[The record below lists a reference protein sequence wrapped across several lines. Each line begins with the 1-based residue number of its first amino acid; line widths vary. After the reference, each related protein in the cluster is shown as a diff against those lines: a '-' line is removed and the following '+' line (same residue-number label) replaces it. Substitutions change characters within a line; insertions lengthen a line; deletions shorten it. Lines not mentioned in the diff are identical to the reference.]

1 MPDSIPANRPK
12 RRAADKPETRP
23 EKRTANQPK
32 NKPEKIKKYHKPLN
46 LNIGMV
52 IFAVIFV
59 YVLVCVV
66 MYFQTSYIVRYEVQE
81 GSLATNNIYHGV
93 VIRRESVV
101 YTTSAGYVNYY
112 AREGERVAK
121 NDLVYVVDET
131 GRLNEE
137 LEGMNMGENS
147 LSERELAE
155 FRNEIV
161 NFVHGFDRCNF
172 EKTYDF
178 KYSLKNTVLKLANV
192 SMLQSVS
199 DLNGVA
205 GTNVINYSN
214 SPSSGIVAYW
224 VDGLEELSPQDVTA
238 ALLEETDYEK
248 KQFIGN
254 SLMAAG
260 DPAYKL
266 STSENWSLVIPIE
279 EERGTQL
286 EEEDYIKVR
295 FLKNQYESWATA
307 KLIRGSDGN
316 PYVQLDLNN
325 SMVTFATDRYVDIE
339 LILNDEVG
347 LKIPNSSIVQKDFY
361 LVPSAYMTKGADGT
375 DGVILERYNEEGNI
389 YSEFLETSIY
399 NYDEENQEY
408 YLDSAAL
415 QLGSNLIMPDSQEKY
430 TISRRASLTG
440 VYNMN
445 KGYADF
451 RQINILYQNEE
462 YAIVK
467 SNTRYGLN
475 VYDYIVLN
483 AAAVDDAQFIY

>member
-1 MPDSIPANRPK
+1 MAQRQ
-12 RRAADKPETRP
+12 
-23 EKRTANQPK
+23 QPH
-32 NKPEKIKKYHKPLN
+32 NKIRKYRKPLN
-46 LNIGMV
+46 LNIGM
-52 IFAVIFV
+52 IIFV
-59 YVLVCVV
+59 AILVYVVYCI
-66 MYFQTSYIVRYEVQE
+66 FQSMQVEHISPYEVKE
-81 GSLATNNIYHGV
+81 GSLAMNYTYRGIAV
-93 VIRRESVV
+93 RQESII
-101 YTTSAGYVNYY
+101 TADKAGYINYY
-112 AREGERVAK
+112 AREGERVACG
-121 NDLVYVVDET
+121 DLVYTVDET
-131 GRLNEE
+131 GRLNDY
-137 LEGMNMGENS
+137 LQSTDMGDNA

-155 FRNEIV
+155 LRGELSGFAHSFDPT
-161 NFVHGFDRCNF
+161 NFDS
-172 EKTYDF
+172 TYSF
-178 KYSLKNTVLKLANV
+178 KYSLKGTVMRLANANMMQSISDINSGSDLINMVDFCRSAYTGIVTYWTDGYEQLTPEMVNADMFNEKDYVKNQLLGAELITQGDAVYKLA
-192 SMLQSVS
+192 
-199 DLNGVA
+199 
-205 GTNVINYSN
+205 
-214 SPSSGIVAYW
+214 
-224 VDGLEELSPQDVTA
+224 
-238 ALLEETDYEK
+238 TD
-248 KQFIGN
+248 
-254 SLMAAG
+254 
-260 DPAYKL
+260 
-266 STSENWSLVIPIE
+266 ENWSLVIPIE
-279 EERGTQL
+279 EDMGIMLQEKGVVK
-286 EEEDYIKVR
+286 IR
-295 FLKNQYESWATA
+295 FLKNQYESWANT
-307 KLIRGSDGN
+307 KLIRGSDGK
-316 PYVQLDLNN
+316 PYVQLDFNN

-415 QLGSNLIMPDSQEKY
+415 AIGSNIIMPDSQEKY

-483 AAAVDDAQFIY
+483 ASAVDDAQFIY

>member
-1 MPDSIPANRPK
+1 MAQRQ
-12 RRAADKPETRP
+12 
-23 EKRTANQPK
+23 QPP
-32 NKPEKIKKYHKPLN
+32 NNIRKYRKPLN
-46 LNIGMV
+46 LNIGMIIFV
-52 IFAVIFV
+52 AILVYVVYCIFASLQVEHI
-59 YVLVCVV
+59 
-66 MYFQTSYIVRYEVQE
+66 SSYEVKE
-81 GSLATNNIYHGV
+81 GSLAMNYTYRGIAV
-93 VIRRESVV
+93 RQESVV
-101 YTTSAGYVNYY
+101 VADKAGYINYY
-112 AREGERVAK
+112 AREGERVACG
-121 NDLVYVVDET
+121 DLVYTVDET
-131 GRLNEE
+131 GRLNDY
-137 LEGMNMGENS
+137 LQSTDMGDNA

-155 FRNEIV
+155 LRGEIGG
-161 NFVHGFDRCNF
+161 FVHSFDPTDF
-172 EKTYDF
+172 DSIYSF
-178 KYSLKNTVLKLANV
+178 KYSLKGTVMRLANANMMQNIGRIND
-192 SMLQSVS
+192 SS
-199 DLNGVA
+199 DIIDMVDFCRSEN
-205 GTNVINYSN
+205 T
-214 SPSSGIVAYW
+214 GIVTYW
-224 VDGLEELSPQDVTA
+224 TDGYEELTPEMVNADMFN
-238 ALLEETDYEK
+238 EKEYEK
-248 KQFIGN
+248 NQLLSVELITQ
-254 SLMAAG
+254 G
-260 DPAYKL
+260 DAVYKL
-266 STSENWSLVIPIE
+266 STSENWSVVIPV
-279 EERGTQL
+279 
-286 EEEDYIKVR
+286 EEDIGLLLQEKSTVKIR

-307 KLIRGSDGN
+307 KLIRGSDGK

>member
-1 MPDSIPANRPK
+1 MTYWTD
-12 RRAADKPETRP
+12 
-23 EKRTANQPK
+23 
-32 NKPEKIKKYHKPLN
+32 
-46 LNIGMV
+46 
-52 IFAVIFV
+52 
-59 YVLVCVV
+59 
-66 MYFQTSYIVRYEVQE
+66 
-81 GSLATNNIYHGV
+81 
-93 VIRRESVV
+93 
-101 YTTSAGYVNYY
+101 GY
-112 AREGERVAK
+112 
-121 NDLVYVVDET
+121 
-131 GRLNEE
+131 EE
-137 LEGMNMGENS
+137 LTPEMVNADM
-147 LSERELAE
+147 
-155 FRNEIV
+155 FNEK
-161 NFVHGFDRCNF
+161 
-172 EKTYDF
+172 E
-178 KYSLKNTVLKLANV
+178 
-192 SMLQSVS
+192 
-199 DLNGVA
+199 
-205 GTNVINYSN
+205 
-214 SPSSGIVAYW
+214 
-224 VDGLEELSPQDVTA
+224 
-238 ALLEETDYEK
+238 YEK
-248 KQFIGN
+248 NQLLSVELITQ
-254 SLMAAG
+254 G
-260 DPAYKL
+260 DAVYKL
-266 STSENWSLVIPIE
+266 STSENWSLVIPV
-279 EERGTQL
+279 
-286 EEEDYIKVR
+286 EEDIGLLLQEKSTVKIR